1 MEGRS
6 VLGVRPRGHYR
17 KLDLSGETQIVYMY
31 GGGIGGHA
39 GGHIP
44 KEAALKI
51 ECFYFFDRHY
61 AEIKIISINVNQNM
75 SPFTYGIYK

>member
-1 MEGRS
+1 MSLACDQGVITGNWTS
-6 VLGVRPRGHYR
+6 VERH
-17 KLDLSGETQIVYMY
+17 KLFTCM
-31 GGGIGGHA
+31 GGIGGHA